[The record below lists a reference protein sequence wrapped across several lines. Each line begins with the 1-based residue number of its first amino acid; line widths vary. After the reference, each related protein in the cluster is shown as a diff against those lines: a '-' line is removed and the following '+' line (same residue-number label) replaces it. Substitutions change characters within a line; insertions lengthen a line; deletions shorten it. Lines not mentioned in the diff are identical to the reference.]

1 MQGKFIAID
10 GIDGAGKNTQILLI
24 AEYLRDKNIR
34 FQTSREPGGSAVG
47 EKIREI
53 FLDKN
58 LEICPESELFLL
70 FAARFQHLKNL
81 ILPAINDGQWII
93 SDRYNDATYAYQGTA
108 RGIDE
113 KILQSLEA
121 LFPNIYREPDLSI
134 ILSPDLNTA
143 TARRKLRGNNPDR
156 IEDENQDFFDA
167 VIRGYQQRAEKNSW
181 CKIIA
186 ADGTPPEVFAKIKP
200 YLDELVNGHI

>member
-34 FQTSREPGGSAVG
+34 FQTSREPGGSELG

-53 FLDKN
+53 FLDKK
-58 LEICPESELFLL
+58 LAICRESELFLL
-70 FAARFQHLKNL
+70 FAARFQHLQSL
-81 ILPAINDGQWII
+81 ILPTINNGQWII

-108 RGIDE
+108 RGIEE

-143 TARRKLRGNNPDR
+143 TTRRKLRGNNPDR
-156 IEDENQDFFDA
+156 IEDENQEFFDA
-167 VIRGYQQRAEKNSW
+167 VIRGYEQRAEKNSW

-200 YLDELVNGHI
+200 YLDELINK